1 MVVGYWNQ
9 HPPWSRSGGPPDGS
23 YTVSVPAYW
32 NQSYLEAVDTFTL
45 RSEDDGL
52 SPATIFISQ
61 LQRTV
66 GGAGMSRGGK
76 TIIVVVRGNMPLQFR
91 YTADPDDFERD
102 ETTALEA
109 VKSLEFK

>member
-1 MVVGYWNQ
+1 MCPRATEN
-9 HPPWSRSGGPPDGS
+9 
-23 YTVSVPAYW
+23 
-32 NQSYLEAVDTFTL
+32 
-45 RSEDDGL
+45 DD
-52 SPATIFISQ
+52 
-61 LQRTV
+61 V
-66 GGAGMSRGGK
+66 EK